1 MIDLVKKMLLI
12 GVGLAS
18 MTREKLEEIASDL
31 VKKGEL
37 TEKEGRELI
46 DEMMAKSKDAKT
58 EMESWI
64 EKLLTDTLN
73 RLNIPT
79 RKDIQELKQRIA
91 ILEKENVDRLERE
104 RDILD
109 KA

>member
-1 MIDLVKKMLLI
+1 MDLLKKTILI

-18 MTREKLEEIASDL
+18 MTREKMEEIANDL

-37 TEKEGRELI
+37 SEKEGRELL
-46 DEMMAKSKDAKT
+46 DDLLTKSKDARKDL
-58 EMESWI
+58 EGRMERM
-64 EKLLTDTLN
+64 LADTLN

-79 RKDIQELKQRIA
+79 RKEIQELKQRIA
-91 ILEKENVDRLERE
+91 ILEKENMDRLERE